1 MDHACGACARC
12 STGLARR
19 PTVLVMEDSSSQQT
33 PLNETMFLEVSSRSR
48 QLRCQAIS
56 QCGLAFVSSLKTLG
70 RYDARRRRNRENS
83 FLRCR
88 SWVENNQ
95 SATDFFWADGEPN
108 NLEADSQRENCA
120 YMGFR
125 NCTSL
130 WFDGHCQRNRILHVY
145 PSVCQLDKRLSGWH
159 LRHWGSGSG
168 VALCDR
174 IDSGHGGSGG
184 GSCGSPVPLPTSAPS
199 PLPTV
204 TPTRVPTGE
213 PTDLPT
219 VSPTNVPTNGT
230 QAPTFN
236 PTNLSS
242 IGQPTAMPTGSP
254 VFPTSAPT
262 DASGAPVP
270 ASMSP
275 TLNPTP
281 ELRASLP
288 TPPPTRAPSLLTS
301 DSSDSGGGGGSV
313 LGIII
318 LAVTVV
324 ITVGVLSILYIK
336 RRRLI
341 LDHRRADHG
350 PVVTNTAFGMI
361 ANPIATSNAQQSD
374 VEYRNAFDDVA
385 KDIVT
390 DTGEPSVY
398 QALGERRASPGGPET
413 YAHLGVGQATSYAVP
428 TPRDNA
434 SAPISTT
441 ATTDASEYAVPEPVK
456 VAYVNG
462 ENTERPMYSVPML
475 AQPDQGSTPSTITSP
490 RYVNVVDGVQQVEN
504 PELLSDGVSAQPQ
517 SPDYVNLRTSIGP
530 EKAPPVDYTVP
541 SLVGSTNERS
551 VYAIPEKGHGR
562 RAPQKI
568 QLDSGAT
575 LSMSAASAGQ
585 IATYDQPLPSD
596 TVYAQPN
603 PLVPHNASSEEVYD
617 MPLGSSDS

>member
-1 MDHACGACARC
+1 M
-12 STGLARR
+12 
-19 PTVLVMEDSSSQQT
+19 
-33 PLNETMFLEVSSRSR
+33 
-48 QLRCQAIS
+48 
-56 QCGLAFVSSLKTLG
+56 
-70 RYDARRRRNRENS
+70 
-83 FLRCR
+83 
-88 SWVENNQ
+88 
-95 SATDFFWADGEPN
+95 
-108 NLEADSQRENCA
+108 
-120 YMGFR
+120 
-125 NCTSL
+125 
-130 WFDGHCQRNRILHVY
+130 
-145 PSVCQLDKRLSGWH
+145 
-159 LRHWGSGSG
+159 
-168 VALCDR
+168 
-174 IDSGHGGSGG
+174 
-184 GSCGSPVPLPTSAPS
+184 
-199 PLPTV
+199 
-204 TPTRVPTGE
+204 
-213 PTDLPT
+213 
-219 VSPTNVPTNGT
+219 
-230 QAPTFN
+230 
-236 PTNLSS
+236 
-242 IGQPTAMPTGSP
+242 
-254 VFPTSAPT
+254 
-262 DASGAPVP
+262 
-270 ASMSP
+270 
-275 TLNPTP
+275 
-281 ELRASLP
+281 
-288 TPPPTRAPSLLTS
+288 
-301 DSSDSGGGGGSV
+301 

-336 RRRLI
+336 RRRQI
-341 LDHRRADHG
+341 SNDRRADHG

-390 DTGEPSVY
+390 YTGEPSVY

-428 TPRDNA
+428 TPCDNA

-562 RAPQKI
+562 RPPQKI
-568 QLDSGAT
+568 QPDSGAT
-575 LSMSAASAGQ
+575 LSIAAASAGQ

-596 TVYAQPN
+596 TMYAQPN
-603 PLVPHNASSEEVYD
+603 PLVLHNARSEEVYD